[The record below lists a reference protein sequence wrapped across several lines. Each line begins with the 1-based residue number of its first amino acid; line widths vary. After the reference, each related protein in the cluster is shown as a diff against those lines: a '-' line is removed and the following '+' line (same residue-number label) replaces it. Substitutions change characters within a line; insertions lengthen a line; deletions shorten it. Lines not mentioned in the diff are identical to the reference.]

1 MVLVA
6 VVAHGLVLPRH
17 TLSPQAAAPPTLAR
31 RGAPLYAQV
40 DEELQETVEKSGVE
54 GGLFSIF
61 TGDGDAKEKATTA
74 GDLLKQY
81 GGAYLLTSTSFAIV
95 SFAICYTLV
104 SNGVDV
110 AGLLGGAEDHFD
122 SSEGTF
128 AEPPEVLEKADAVAQ
143 LAKLKVEQVDMTQKI
158 DFLWTEEQILLR
170 EKAKLAVWQKELDV
184 WQVCCVSAPCN
195 GRARACA
202 VRGFASAKTE
212 FLCVVLFVRVLFLFV
227 LLVVVGSAACW
238 CFSPVLARVCV
249 FGFRVSL
256 FVS

>member
-1 MVLVA
+1 MRRRPTRLVLAA
-6 VVAHGLVLPRH
+6 VLAGPCAGLVLPRH
-17 TLSPQAAAPPTLAR
+17 TLSPKLERSAPSTT

-110 AGLLGGAEDHFD
+110 AGLLGKIGIEPSQNAQTG
-122 SSEGTF
+122 GTF
-128 AEPPEVLEKADAVAQ
+128 AIAYAAHKAASPIRFPPTVALTPVVAKMLGKEGGDAEPDEEDA
-143 LAKLKVEQVDMTQKI
+143 
-158 DFLWTEEQILLR
+158 
-170 EKAKLAVWQKELDV
+170 
-184 WQVCCVSAPCN
+184 
-195 GRARACA
+195 
-202 VRGFASAKTE
+202 
-212 FLCVVLFVRVLFLFV
+212 
-227 LLVVVGSAACW
+227 
-238 CFSPVLARVCV
+238 
-249 FGFRVSL
+249 
-256 FVS
+256 

>member
-1 MVLVA
+1 MSCALWRSDLTMRRRPTRLVLAGVFA
-6 VVAHGLVLPRH
+6 ARYAAGLVLPRH
-17 TLSPQAAAPPTLAR
+17 TLSPQAAAPSTR

-110 AGLLGGAEDHFD
+110 AGLLGKIGIEPSQNAQTG
-122 SSEGTF
+122 GTF
-128 AEPPEVLEKADAVAQ
+128 AIAYAAHKAASPIRFPPTVALTPVVAKMLGKDDGEVDAEDDA
-143 LAKLKVEQVDMTQKI
+143 
-158 DFLWTEEQILLR
+158 
-170 EKAKLAVWQKELDV
+170 
-184 WQVCCVSAPCN
+184 
-195 GRARACA
+195 
-202 VRGFASAKTE
+202 
-212 FLCVVLFVRVLFLFV
+212 
-227 LLVVVGSAACW
+227 
-238 CFSPVLARVCV
+238 
-249 FGFRVSL
+249 
-256 FVS
+256 